1 MLQRKRDDHEPSRG
15 LADDV
20 VSASPFKSGH
30 MPSLNASSLSSAR
43 LYPGRLDEQALA
55 ATERPLVWLVSGL
68 RVCPGA
74 WLKAIGQAGWGTGVQ
89 SSVGRRAGVERG
101 GPVMKVKARTA
112 AQANA
117 AAQIQLIW
125 AKLDRNCAGSV

>member
-43 LYPGRLDEQALA
+43 LYPGRLDERALA
-55 ATERPLVWLVSGL
+55 ATGRPLVWLVSGL

-74 WLKAIGQAGWGTGVQ
+74 WPKAIGQAWWGTGVWV
-89 SSVGRRAGVERG
+89 SAGRAGAGRG
-101 GPVMKVKARTA
+101 GPVMKVRARTA

-117 AAQIQLIW
+117 AAQIKLIW
-125 AKLDRNCAGSV
+125 PKLDRNCSGSV